1 MEFRTDPIFEALRSP
16 LGLVDD
22 PERRQILERYVEAAR
37 LPLERAVFDVL
48 AALTQSVEEQVG
60 THYRVRLSYRTGALE
75 LEVEQK
81 EAPEPYTLAEAEWA
95 AADGETEKV
104 TIRIPAEL
112 KELVAEAASGAGLS
126 VNSWFIR
133 VLVGALR
140 GAVYGT
146 AGPGRVQ
153 AHRERHELRDQ
164 LREARERERE
174 MREREREERR
184 GRGQRLSGWI
194 GGE

>member
-60 THYRVRLSYRTGALE
+60 AHYRVRLSYRTGALE
-75 LEVEQK
+75 LDVEQK

-95 AADGETEKV
+95 STDGETEKV

-146 AGPGRVQ
+146 AGAGRAQ
-153 AHRERHELRDQ
+153 PRQERHELRDQ

-174 MREREREERR
+174 LREREREERR